1 MIIDRIRE
9 KLAVHPSVRYT
20 ADAHTI
26 RIHPEHGGFE
36 VGLSTDNNSLTVSFE
51 GWHEEFQNEE
61 EALNCLAFGL
71 SESCRLR
78 VLRKG
83 SVDYKWIVEARAANG
98 GPTPKSAYWHTPSGD
113 SGRSVFSRI
122 TSFQYPIHE
131 LS

>member
-9 KLAVHPSVRYT
+9 KLAMHPSVRYT

-83 SVDYKWIVEARAANG
+83 SVDYKWIVEARAG
-98 GPTPKSAYWHTPSGD
+98 SEWRPYSEVGLLAYPFWGF
-113 SGRSVFSRI
+113 RKERI
-122 TSFQYPIHE
+122 
-131 LS
+131 L